1 MAAKTGSGVHA
12 SEFSLE
18 KNSFCYL
25 EGDDVYWRRVVVDKF
40 IRAVPEEYRDF
51 NLKRLPSGWTSGD
64 LSEAVSAISPF
75 FDQPIVVI
83 CGSISSDGKKK
94 DTKPSKKEG
103 KEETVSK
110 ADTENWNAIISAAGA
125 VDAVKV
131 LILDGKIPST
141 FKKQMTAVDCSK
153 PDAAVLRKLIEK
165 LASPYKIDFRA
176 SNALAERTDGNAE
189 RIANELEKLKSFCD
203 GKAIAYDDVTELV
216 ADTMERSVFELTN
229 ALADKDKARAK
240 ALLDRFISSG
250 VAYPQLFR
258 LLISQYRRL
267 FYAAVSPLGDKELAE
282 TMGVKEYAVTKNRA
296 AAKKYGKQTLKKV
309 LDLLER
315 AEFDYRSGVDSDETA
330 FNSAFADILTI

>member
-18 KNSFCYL
+18 NNSFCYL

-94 DTKPSKKEG
+94 DAKPSKKEC

-110 ADTENWNAIISAAGA
+110 ADTENWNAIMSAAG
-125 VDAVKV
+125 AVKV

-153 PDAAVLRKLIEK
+153 PDAAVVRKLIEK
-165 LASPYKIDFRA
+165 LASPY
-176 SNALAERTDGNAE
+176 
-189 RIANELEKLKSFCD
+189 
-203 GKAIAYDDVTELV
+203 
-216 ADTMERSVFELTN
+216 
-229 ALADKDKARAK
+229 
-240 ALLDRFISSG
+240 
-250 VAYPQLFR
+250 
-258 LLISQYRRL
+258 
-267 FYAAVSPLGDKELAE
+267 
-282 TMGVKEYAVTKNRA
+282 
-296 AAKKYGKQTLKKV
+296 
-309 LDLLER
+309 
-315 AEFDYRSGVDSDETA
+315 
-330 FNSAFADILTI
+330 